1 MRNLT
6 QIKVGDQFVAMG
18 IFILVAVWHL
28 ILWHATR
35 TGEHTDVV
43 LQALYY
49 VLPWATILLP
59 LLLLA
64 SRISRRQSFGRWLV
78 AALLAGVSPWITFGI
93 YVWISA

>member
-1 MRNLT
+1 VRALT
-6 QIKVGDQFVAMG
+6 QIKVGDQFVAAG
-18 IFILVAVWHL
+18 IFILAAVWHL
-28 ILWHATR
+28 ILWQATR
-35 TGEHTDVV
+35 TGEHTAAA

-64 SRISRRQSFGRWLV
+64 SRISRRQSFGRWLF
-78 AALLAGVSPWITFGI
+78 AALLAGVSPWITFAL